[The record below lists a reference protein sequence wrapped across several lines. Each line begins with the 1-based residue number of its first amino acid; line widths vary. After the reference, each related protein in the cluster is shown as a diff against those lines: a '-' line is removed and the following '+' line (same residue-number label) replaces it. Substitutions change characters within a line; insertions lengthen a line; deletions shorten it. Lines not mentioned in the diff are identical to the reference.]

1 MNYILTIYGPNDSL
15 RYFVVADGKPGR
27 LVDSLEEA
35 QKDLDK
41 PRLVEEHVK
50 LKRGE
55 IQSDAALIS
64 IYNIYPD
71 LYTALV
77 DSYPLRKHNATA

>member
-1 MNYILTIYGPNDSL
+1 MNYILTIYGPNESL
-15 RYFVVADGKPGR
+15 RYFVVQDGQPGR
-27 LVDSLEEA
+27 LVDTLEEA
-35 QKDLDK
+35 QQNLTN
-41 PRLVEEHVK
+41 PRIVEEHVK

-64 IYNIYPD
+64 IYNVYPD

-77 DSYPLRKHNATA
+77 DSYPLRRHNATV